1 MAELADAPDLGSG
14 GFTVGV
20 QVPSPAP
27 TPKGRLM
34 DSSVTDSF
42 CYCYKGQIAV
52 RRRLP
57 LFGRDSRLQNRPPEG
72 FAAETSPAP
81 MPKGRLRIH
90 PLPILWFCGGAVYYK
105 KAVPP
110 RSCKAAGRD
119 SLELLLWRPQRG
131 AEAISASWWEG
142 SLPVK
147 RRLRWGNAGC
157 LFGGI
162 LGCRALRSRPWRD
175 GLGVGKKTALAVYA
189 RYTALAIGT

>member
-1 MAELADAPDLGSG
+1 MADAPDLGSG

-27 TPKGRLM
+27 TPKGRLK

-81 MPKGRLRIH
+81 TPKGRLKDSSVTDSFCYCYKGQIAVRRRLPLFGRDSRLQNRPPEGFAAETSPAPTPKGRLRIH
-90 PLPILWFCGGAVYYK
+90 PLPTLWFCGGAVYYK
-105 KAVPP
+105 KSVPS

-119 SLELLLWRPQRG
+119 
-131 AEAISASWWEG
+131 
-142 SLPVK
+142 
-147 RRLRWGNAGC
+147 
-157 LFGGI
+157 
-162 LGCRALRSRPWRD
+162 
-175 GLGVGKKTALAVYA
+175 
-189 RYTALAIGT
+189 

>member
-72 FAAETSPAP
+72 FAVETSPAP
-81 MPKGRLRIH
+81 KRNDNFARRLSF
-90 PLPILWFCGGAVYYK
+90 LF
-105 KAVPP
+105 
-110 RSCKAAGRD
+110 
-119 SLELLLWRPQRG
+119 
-131 AEAISASWWEG
+131 G
-142 SLPVK
+142 SLLFSIFVFLLSLKLSFPDK
-147 RRLRWGNAGC
+147 R
-157 LFGGI
+157 
-162 LGCRALRSRPWRD
+162 
-175 GLGVGKKTALAVYA
+175 
-189 RYTALAIGT
+189 